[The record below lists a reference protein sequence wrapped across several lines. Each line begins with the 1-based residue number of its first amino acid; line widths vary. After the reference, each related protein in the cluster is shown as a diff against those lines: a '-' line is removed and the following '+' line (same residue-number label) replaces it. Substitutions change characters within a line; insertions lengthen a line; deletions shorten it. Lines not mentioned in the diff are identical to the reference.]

1 VCAVRCL
8 VLSGFYQTVAPGVG
22 RDAEPR
28 AFFTLRL
35 LLLGKITLR
44 NRWRAWSVP
53 APLRPPRSVLTP
65 GPGPCLMRH
74 GSWSWSCRPRQ
85 HPGVGGRCHTFDVH
99 GLPNAE
105 KRDTRRR
112 GWGRVSKGAGG
123 AEAVGSRT
131 AYAWA
136 LAHDE
141 MESREVHPK

>member
-1 VCAVRCL
+1 VCVVRCL
-8 VLSGFYQTVAPGVG
+8 VLSVTK
-22 RDAEPR
+22 
-28 AFFTLRL
+28 RL
-35 LLLGKITLR
+35 LPESDATLNLAR
-44 NRWRAWSVP
+44 SSHYYGFSYLVRLPCATAGAWSVP

-65 GPGPCLMRH
+65 GPASCVMAH
-74 GSWSWSCRPRQ
+74 G
-85 HPGVGGRCHTFDVH
+85 HGHVGHASTRASVVGATLSTFMGCQTPKH
-99 GLPNAE
+99 A
-105 KRDTRRR
+105 THRR

>member
-1 VCAVRCL
+1 MCVVRCL
-8 VLSGFYQTVAPGVG
+8 VLSVTK
-22 RDAEPR
+22 
-28 AFFTLRL
+28 RL
-35 LLLGKITLR
+35 LPESDATLNLAR
-44 NRWRAWSVP
+44 SSHYYGFSYLVRLPCATAGAWSVP